1 MAVFHSGFVVR
12 RRWFLL
18 LTLLAFVLALVAG
31 GILWHSVE
39 TSSVVAIQ
47 TRVDAMKPVFT
58 GLRLFLIALVAVA
71 WPFVTSGLHRW
82 GRINEAQATT
92 MLAQRWRIVTWLVVI
107 EGVVG
112 QNLLGQVLSCAAGEQ
127 GMTVDSYLE
136 LFTTLFGW
144 TFYNILWD
152 VLLGTG
158 IVFLPFLGILID
170 NWREPAEG
178 GEFGT
183 VTGLSLRR
191 MELQLFI
198 ALLVV
203 VLAGQPAALTPL
215 NAAALNYT
223 PPPTLIDPTPPTA
236 TVAASQSTYG
246 STGFTGSPA
255 TVNIPVWWYAVLSM
269 TSGFNHAVVEG
280 LPSAADMRTYEQQAR
295 LATIADPRLRQE
307 VSDFFSQ
314 CYIPARSKY
323 QAERP
328 ATAAVNASLS
338 TYGPDDPDWMGSHVY
353 GNTAGYYDT
362 LRPTTQVAGWAYNAA
377 RDTEYD
383 PASPP
388 TWGKP
393 YCKEWWEDSSIGLR
407 GKLVNE
413 ADATSAG
420 FSGLVVAVAP
430 ALASEQQYDAV
441 ARTVLTNSP
450 PTWSNNDLVAHNSGS
465 TGLLSTA
472 ENIVKGGLAAGGVI
486 TASAMFSVT
495 MTAVL
500 QALPMVQAVLL
511 LGIYALLPMVVVLS
525 RYSISMMV
533 VGAMAIFTV
542 KFWSVLWY
550 LALWV
555 DQNLIAS
562 MYPDV
567 NIFLQIFANPRR
579 A

>member
-1 MAVFHSGFVVR
+1 
-12 RRWFLL
+12 
-18 LTLLAFVLALVAG
+18 
-31 GILWHSVE
+31 
-39 TSSVVAIQ
+39 
-47 TRVDAMKPVFT
+47 
-58 GLRLFLIALVAVA
+58 
-71 WPFVTSGLHRW
+71 
-82 GRINEAQATT
+82 
-92 MLAQRWRIVTWLVVI
+92 
-107 EGVVG
+107 
-112 QNLLGQVLSCAAGEQ
+112 
-127 GMTVDSYLE
+127 MTVDSYLE

-144 TFYNILWD
+144 TFYGILWD
-152 VLLGTG
+152 VLMGTG

-183 VTGLSLRR
+183 VAGLSLRR
-191 MELQLFI
+191 MELELFI

-215 NAAALNYT
+215 NSGTLSYI
-223 PPPTLIDPTPPTA
+223 PPPTLIDPTPTTA
-236 TVAASQSTYG
+236 TVAAPQSTYG
-246 STGFTGSPA
+246 TTGFTGSPA
-255 TVNIPVWWYAVLSM
+255 TVNIPVWWYAVLAM
-269 TSGFNHAVVEG
+269 TSGLNHAVVEG
-280 LPSAADMRTYEQQAR
+280 LPSVADMRTYEQQAR

-328 ATAAVNASLS
+328 ATAAVNTLLA

-353 GNTAGYYDT
+353 RDTPGYYDT
-362 LRPTTQVAGWAYNAA
+362 LRPSMQISGWTYNAA

-383 PASPP
+383 PAAPP

-393 YCKEWWEDSSIGLR
+393 YCKQWWEDGAIGLR
-407 GKLVNE
+407 EKLINE

-420 FSGLVVAVAP
+420 FSALVVTVAP
-430 ALASEQQYDAV
+430 ALASEQQNDAV

-450 PTWSNNDLVAHNSGS
+450 PSWSNNDLVAYNSGS

-472 ENIVKGGLAAGGVI
+472 ENLVKGGLAAGGVL
-486 TASAMFSVT
+486 TASALFSVT
-495 MTAVL
+495 MTAIL
-500 QALPMVQAVLL
+500 QALPMMQAVLL
-511 LGIYALLPMVVVLS
+511 LGMYALLPMVVVLS

-533 VGAMAIFTV
+533 IGAMAIFTV

-555 DQNLIAS
+555 DQNLILS

-567 NIFLQIFANPRR
+567 NIFLQIFANPGEHDMKRMLLNMITTSLYLGLPLLWSGMMAWAGVQVGRSINNATAPLARPGEDAGRHGGAIGKAAASRGLRR
-579 A
+579 

>member
-1 MAVFHSGFVVR
+1 
-12 RRWFLL
+12 
-18 LTLLAFVLALVAG
+18 
-31 GILWHSVE
+31 
-39 TSSVVAIQ
+39 
-47 TRVDAMKPVFT
+47 
-58 GLRLFLIALVAVA
+58 
-71 WPFVTSGLHRW
+71 
-82 GRINEAQATT
+82 
-92 MLAQRWRIVTWLVVI
+92 
-107 EGVVG
+107 
-112 QNLLGQVLSCAAGEQ
+112 
-127 GMTVDSYLE
+127 MTVDSYLE

-144 TFYNILWD
+144 TFYGILWD

-191 MELQLFI
+191 MELELFI

-215 NAAALNYT
+215 NATALNYT
-223 PPPTLIDPTPPTA
+223 PPPTLINPTPPTA
-236 TVAASQSTYG
+236 TVVAPQSTYG
-246 STGFTGSPA
+246 SSGFAGSPA

-280 LPSAADMRTYEQQAR
+280 LPSTVDMRTYEQQAR
-295 LATIADPRLRQE
+295 PAPIADPRLRQE

-328 ATAAVNASLS
+328 SAAGVTTLLT
-338 TYGPDDPDWMGSHVY
+338 TYGPDDPDWMGSQVY
-353 GNTAGYYDT
+353 RNTPGYYDT
-362 LRPTTQVAGWAYNAA
+362 LRPTTQVSGWAYNAA

-383 PASPP
+383 AASPP
-388 TWGKP
+388 SWGKP
-393 YCKEWWEDSSIGLR
+393 YCKQWWEDGSIGLR
-407 GKLVNE
+407 QKLINE

-430 ALASEQQYDAV
+430 TLASEQQNDAV
-441 ARTVLTNSP
+441 AKTVLTNSP
-450 PTWSNNDLVAHNSGS
+450 PSWSNNDLVAHNAGS
-465 TGLLSTA
+465 TGMLSTV
-472 ENIVKGGLAAGGVI
+472 ENIAKGGLASGGVLA
-486 TASAMFSVT
+486 ASALFSVT

-550 LALWV
+550 LAMWV
-555 DQNLIAS
+555 DQNLIQS

-567 NIFLQIFANPRR
+567 NVFLQIFANPGEHDTKRMLLNMITTSLYLGLPLLWSGMMAWAGMHIGRSLNTVQSEFARPAQDAGRQGGSIGKAVVSKGARR
-579 A
+579 

>member
-1 MAVFHSGFVVR
+1 MS
-12 RRWFLL
+12 
-18 LTLLAFVLALVAG
+18 
-31 GILWHSVE
+31 
-39 TSSVVAIQ
+39 
-47 TRVDAMKPVFT
+47 
-58 GLRLFLIALVAVA
+58 
-71 WPFVTSGLHRW
+71 
-82 GRINEAQATT
+82 
-92 MLAQRWRIVTWLVVI
+92 
-107 EGVVG
+107 
-112 QNLLGQVLSCAAGEQ
+112 
-127 GMTVDSYLE
+127 VDSYLE

-144 TFYNILWD
+144 TFYGILWD

-191 MELQLFI
+191 MELELFI

-236 TVAASQSTYG
+236 TVAAPQSTYG
-246 STGFTGSPA
+246 STGFAGSPA

-280 LPSAADMRTYEQQAR
+280 LPSAVDMRTYEQQAR

-328 ATAAVNASLS
+328 VNAAVNALLT
-338 TYGPDDPDWMGSHVY
+338 TYGPDDPDWMGSQVY
-353 GNTAGYYDT
+353 RNTSGYYDT
-362 LRPTTQVAGWAYNAA
+362 LRANTQVSGWAYNAA

-393 YCKEWWEDSSIGLR
+393 TCKQWWEDGAIGLR
-407 GKLVNE
+407 QKAHQRGRCDLGRFLGTCRCGRPGPGQRATERCCRPDRPHQLTARVVE
-413 ADATSAG
+413 QRPGGQQQRQYGTGRHRGESRQGRPGSGWRGRCVGHVLGHDDRSAPGPADGPGAAAARHLRLAAHG
-420 FSGLVVAVAP
+420 RRPVAVFP
-430 ALASEQQYDAV
+430 VHDGGRCDGHLHREVLERALV
-441 ARTVLTNSP
+441 P
-450 PTWSNNDLVAHNSGS
+450 GH
-465 TGLLSTA
+465 
-472 ENIVKGGLAAGGVI
+472 
-486 TASAMFSVT
+486 
-495 MTAVL
+495 
-500 QALPMVQAVLL
+500 
-511 LGIYALLPMVVVLS
+511 
-525 RYSISMMV
+525 
-533 VGAMAIFTV
+533 VG
-542 KFWSVLWY
+542 
-550 LALWV
+550 
-555 DQNLIAS
+555 
-562 MYPDV
+562 
-567 NIFLQIFANPRR
+567 
-579 A
+579 

>member
-1 MAVFHSGFVVR
+1 
-12 RRWFLL
+12 
-18 LTLLAFVLALVAG
+18 
-31 GILWHSVE
+31 
-39 TSSVVAIQ
+39 
-47 TRVDAMKPVFT
+47 
-58 GLRLFLIALVAVA
+58 
-71 WPFVTSGLHRW
+71 
-82 GRINEAQATT
+82 
-92 MLAQRWRIVTWLVVI
+92 
-107 EGVVG
+107 
-112 QNLLGQVLSCAAGEQ
+112 
-127 GMTVDSYLE
+127 MTVDSYLE

-144 TFYNILWD
+144 TFYGILWD

-178 GEFGT
+178 GEFGS

-191 MELQLFI
+191 MELELFI

-215 NAAALNYT
+215 NAVALNYT
-223 PPPTLIDPTPPTA
+223 PPPTLIDPAPPTA
-236 TVAASQSTYG
+236 TIAAPQSTYG
-246 STGFTGSPA
+246 SSGFTGSSA

-314 CYIPARSKY
+314 CHIPARSKY

-328 ATAAVNASLS
+328 STAATNALLT
-338 TYGPDDPDWMGSHVY
+338 TYGPDDPDWMGAHVY
-353 GNTAGYYDT
+353 RNTAGYYDT
-362 LRPTTQVAGWAYNAA
+362 LRPTTQIAGWAFNAA

-383 PASPP
+383 AASPP

-393 YCKEWWEDSSIGLR
+393 YCKQWWEDSSIGLR
-407 GKLVNE
+407 EKLIIE

-430 ALASEQQYDAV
+430 ALANEQQNDAV

-465 TGLLSTA
+465 TGLLNTV
-472 ENIVKGGLAAGGVI
+472 ENIAKGGLASGGVLA
-486 TASAMFSVT
+486 ASALFSVT

-533 VGAMAIFTV
+533 VGAMAIFTI

-562 MYPDV
+562 MYPNV
-567 NIFLQIFANPRR
+567 NIFLQIFANPGEHDMKRMLLNMITTSLYLGLPLLWSGMMAWAGVKVGMAISNAVAPLAQPGKDAGQQGGSIARSAASKGMRR
-579 A
+579 